1 MFRMLVSATA
11 LLSVLSTTSATVA
24 GSLQVAPV
32 TLDVVK
38 PAASSSI
45 RLRNE
50 GGTPLVAQVRVYRW
64 SQVNGS
70 EKLDLTD
77 DVVASPPMVNIQVGA
92 EAVVRVVNL
101 GGATAKPE
109 DAYRLVIDEVP
120 NRSQQKP
127 GSVAIVVRHSIP
139 VFMRTLASTK
149 PQVSFTVESRN
160 GRQFLTATNVGNRRL
175 RLAKMVLKDEA
186 GNAHRFGEGL
196 NGYVLSGSSFS
207 WAMPANSRPL
217 TSAKTLSV
225 SAETDIGPINETVSR

>member
-1 MFRMLVSATA
+1 MFRKLVTASALVCA
-11 LLSVLSTTSATVA
+11 LSTPSATVA

-38 PAASSSI
+38 PVASSSI

-50 GGTPLVAQVRVYRW
+50 GATPLVAQVRVYRW
-64 SQVNGS
+64 SQINGA
-70 EKLDLTD
+70 EKLDPTD
-77 DVVASPPMVNIQVGA
+77 DVAASPPMVNIQSGA

-101 GGATAKPE
+101 GGGSAKPE

-120 NRSQQKP
+120 NRAQQKP

-139 VFMRTLASTK
+139 VFMRTAASTK
-149 PQVSFTVESRN
+149 PQVAFAVEARN
-160 GRQFLTATNVGNRRL
+160 GRQFLTATNVGSRRI
-175 RLAKMVLKDEA
+175 RLARMVLKDEA

-207 WAMPANSRPL
+207 WVMPANSRPL
-217 TSAKTLSV
+217 TNAKTLTL

>member
-11 LLSVLSTTSATVA
+11 LLAVLSTSSATVA

-32 TLDVVK
+32 TLEVVK

-50 GGTPLVAQVRVYRW
+50 GSMPLVAQVRVYRW
-64 SQVNGS
+64 SQVNGV
-70 EKLDLTD
+70 EKLELTD
-77 DVVASPPMVNIQVGA
+77 SVVASPPMLNIQVGA
-92 EAVVRVVNL
+92 EVIVRIVNL
-101 GGATAKPE
+101 SEATARSE

-139 VFMRTLASTK
+139 VFMRTAASTK
-149 PQVSFTVESRN
+149 PHVAFTVEARN
-160 GRQFLTATNVGNRRL
+160 GRQFLTATNVGTRRL

-186 GNAHRFGEGL
+186 GNVHRFGEGL

-207 WAMPANSRPL
+207 WAMPANSRHI
-217 TSAKTLSV
+217 TSAKTLTV